1 MLTYKN
7 FITDTRISN
16 KELPTTKWRRER
28 RIRVSSEYHSP
39 PSPGIKPLSES
50 NSTNSTETPLDMS
63 VPSKPRTPPPPYRE
77 PLPGSTFA
85 TTLAHRPSVITQ
97 APKREIISN
106 RENKDTIA
114 NGALTT

>member
-1 MLTYKN
+1 
-7 FITDTRISN
+7 
-16 KELPTTKWRRER
+16 
-28 RIRVSSEYHSP
+28 
-39 PSPGIKPLSES
+39 
-50 NSTNSTETPLDMS
+50 MS

-85 TTLAHRPSVITQ
+85 STLAHRPSVITQ

-114 NGALTT
+114 NGALTTIMCVIIKLKLILPFLQLQNQSP